1 MYILS
6 GLIGLLGL
14 SLLLKVL
21 LSPRKPS
28 APLPP
33 GPLPL
38 PLVGNLRDLPAPD
51 SPDWLH
57 WLKHKDV
64 YGPISTVTV
73 LGQRL
78 IILNDAKLALE
89 LLEKR
94 SAVHSDRPKM
104 PFAELAGWGDG
115 LVILPYASKFKA
127 YRKHLHR
134 EIGSKA
140 SIARFHALQEVET
153 RRFLFR
159 LINTPEELVG
169 HIRKLAGAVILK
181 IAYGYAV
188 DPFQRDPLV
197 DLADEAVEQFS
208 LAVRP
213 GTWMVDV
220 LPFLRYL
227 PAWFPGAGFQRTAQR
242 FRKQS
247 EAVADIPFAFVHH
260 QMSQPGYESSYL
272 SSLLENKVL
281 PPGTPEETVIKWS
294 AATLYSAGADTTV
307 STTTTFFL
315 AMALYPDVQ
324 RKAQEEIDRVI
335 GPGRLPVDADRANLP
350 YIEAIV
356 KEALRWHPVGPMGIP
371 HRSMED
377 DLCEGYL
384 IPKGSILLP
393 NIWAFCHDPTEYKDP
408 MSFNP
413 DRFLGPAPE
422 RDPHSLAFGF
432 GRRVCPGRTLAD
444 ANIFLT
450 VAQTL
455 ASCRIEKAIR
465 NGQEVEVR
473 AEFLPGTISH
483 PAPFEVHVTP
493 RTAAWERLIRAVETE
508 SPWETSHAEWLRRA
522 VFKSVDS

>member
-1 MYILS
+1 MYL
-6 GLIGLLGL
+6 LPLLVGLLGL
-14 SLLLKVL
+14 YLLLRFI
-21 LSPRKPS
+21 SSTRRAS

-33 GPLPL
+33 GPSPL
-38 PLVGNLRDLPAPD
+38 PLVGNIRDLPSPD

-57 WLKHKDV
+57 WLKHKDA
-64 YGPISTVTV
+64 YGPISTVSV

-78 IILNDAKLALE
+78 IILNDANLAIE

-94 SAVHSDRPKM
+94 SAIHSDRPKM

-115 LVILPYASKFKA
+115 LVILPYSSRFKA
-127 YRKHLHR
+127 YRKSLHR

-140 SIARFHALQEVET
+140 SVARFNALQEVEV

-159 LINTPEELVG
+159 LINKPEDLVG

-181 IAYGYAV
+181 IAYGYSI
-188 DPFQRDPLV
+188 DPHKRDPLV

-220 LPFLRYL
+220 LPFLRHI
-227 PAWFPGAGFQRTAQR
+227 PAWFPGAGFQRTAQF

-247 EAVADIPFAFVHH
+247 QAVADIPFAFVHQ
-260 QMSQPGYESSYL
+260 QMAQPGYAPSYA
-272 SSLLENKVL
+272 SNLLEGKVL
-281 PPGTPEETVIKWS
+281 TPGTEEETVIKWS
-294 AATLYSAGADTTV
+294 SATLYAAGADTTV

-335 GPGRLPVDADRANLP
+335 GSDRLPTDTDRPNLP
-350 YIEAIV
+350 YIDAIV

-377 DLCEGYL
+377 DICGGYL
-384 IPKGSILLP
+384 IPKGSIILP
-393 NIWAFCHDPTEYKDP
+393 NIWAFCHDPTAYKNPMTFDP
-408 MSFNP
+408 A
-413 DRFLGPAPE
+413 RFLGPSPE
-422 RDPHSLAFGF
+422 RDPHYLAFGF

-444 ANIFLT
+444 SNIFLT

-455 ASCRIEKAIR
+455 ASCWIGKALTE
-465 NGQEVEVR
+465 NGEELEVR
-473 AEFLPGTISH
+473 PEFLPGTISH
-483 PAPFEVHVTP
+483 PAPFGVRVTP
-493 RTAAWERLIRAVETE
+493 RSAEYERLIRDVEGE
-508 SPWETSHAEWLRRA
+508 FPWEVEHSERLRREFPG
-522 VFKSVDS
+522 VS